1 VRFAQVLTNGND
13 PPTSGTPEQTL
24 WRIWFGAIFVRNIRF
39 GCRMCSSTL
48 RAETD
53 LATPALANSRRP
65 RIGYVPYSVDLSHP
79 ADRRRFP
86 AYARQRGIPFEIAR
100 PDQSYD
106 MVVLNETADLKTWT
120 KYRAGKIV
128 YELIDSYLAVPRSNP
143 KQLLR
148 GIVWYLKGLQ
158 QQPVFDFRGAL
169 EQMCRRADAVTCTT
183 EEQQQ
188 TISKFCPN
196 VHIALDFHGELINS
210 VKTDYRASNPFKII
224 WEGLPSNVYQLGTIR
239 KALREVSRNRS
250 IQLVLVTDL
259 DQKRTIPWLG
269 RVKTV
274 DLVRGVLDDV
284 KVLPWEQTTWSQTIT
299 QGDRVVPLAATAITT
314 SHGESCAAL
323 TCLIA
328 SATSS
333 SASSALATKAFS
345 PPAMMKRTRL
355 VTDFSDGSDVGGPAR
370 RSRRCRARASS
381 YRRCDRCRKPAF
393 DDTPTDRIACSRVPQ
408 H

>member
-1 VRFAQVLTNGND
+1 
-13 PPTSGTPEQTL
+13 
-24 WRIWFGAIFVRNIRF
+24 
-39 GCRMCSSTL
+39 
-48 RAETD
+48 
-53 LATPALANSRRP
+53 
-65 RIGYVPYSVDLSHP
+65 
-79 ADRRRFP
+79 
-86 AYARQRGIPFEIAR
+86 
-100 PDQSYD
+100 

-148 GIVWYLKGLQ
+148 GIVWYVKGLQ

-210 VKTDYRASNPFKII
+210 IKTDYRASNPFKII

-274 DLVRGVLDDV
+274 DIVRGVLDNV
-284 KVLPWEQTTWSQTIT
+284 KVLPWEQATWSQTIT
-299 QGDRVVPLAATAITT
+299 QGDLAIIPIDMHDRITAGKPGNKLALLWRAGMPVITSATPAYLRMHGAVGLSHFACRDT
-314 SHGESCAAL
+314 SEWIAAL
-323 TCLIA
+323 EL
-328 SATSS
+328 
-333 SASSALATKAFS
+333 
-345 PPAMMKRTRL
+345 M
-355 VTDFSDGSDVGGPAR
+355 VTNENV
-370 RSRRCRARASS
+370 RARAGSLGRQ
-381 YRRCDRCRKPAF
+381 YIERELTRTAQLQAW
-393 DDTPTDRIACSRVPQ
+393 DDVLTSIGIDIPQ
-408 H
+408 EAT